1 MSQEVQTPTLIK
13 GDIIYGN
20 FNVQVN
26 AYHYQKCMC
35 AEYNSKTRFIPLND
49 ICTYEIELFKY
60 ADSDIIDMLSVYET
74 LSNDEKQFT
83 RIKFLSEL
91 KKNSNFTIY
100 MNQIYFEDF
109 IENDKSQFYF
119 KYNEG
124 IVIKDKLI
132 PIYLL
137 PQENKH
143 IFLIDNS
150 DKNSYICFK

>member
-1 MSQEVQTPTLIK
+1 MPIK

-26 AYHYQKCMC
+26 AYRYQKCMRV
-35 AEYNSKTRFIPLND
+35 ELHSKTQYISLED

-60 ADSDIIDMLSVYET
+60 ADSDIIDMLLVYET

-83 RIKFLSEL
+83 KTKFLLEL

-109 IENDKSQFYF
+109 MENDKSQFYF

-137 PQENKH
+137 PQENKR